1 MPLNN
6 PHALN
11 VLFVLE
17 ISSTRMV
24 SVMVVETDLQ
34 LNVKH
39 PRHEAEAVNK
49 LVSDARK
56 YLETNA
62 DQVTNI
68 KIISICDNQV

>member
-1 MPLNN
+1 VPLNN

-11 VLFVLE
+11 VLFAIE
-17 ISSTRMV
+17 SSTRMV

-49 LVSDARK
+49 LVSDVRK

>member
-1 MPLNN
+1 VPLNN
-6 PHALN
+6 PHASN
-11 VLFVLE
+11 VLFALE
-17 ISSTRMV
+17 VSSTGMV

-49 LVSDARK
+49 LLMDARE

-68 KIISICDNQV
+68 KIVSICDNQV